1 MAYQTLPF
9 RLISAA
15 PLLCHNGQLAD
26 PLNDLARQMKKIS
39 GKRNKTD
46 TDLEELA
53 RLEWYGSLYLDDGR
67 RPCLPGEV
75 LEAAFV
81 EAAKRQ
87 RRGKQAQAGI
97 LCPSNYLLEYDGP
110 VNLDELWERPE
121 FRLTVR
127 VRVKQNR
134 VMRPR
139 PRFPTWAATIEVQY
153 DPALLNAN
161 EVREIV
167 QRTGSEVGLGDWRPR
182 FGRFEAQELL
192 AADQHGAGR
201 GVTRPSKARL
211 GSARGLAAEGLARR
225 REP

>member
-1 MAYQTLPF
+1 MAYQTLSF

-26 PLNDLARQMKKIS
+26 PLNDFARQMKKIS
-39 GKRNKTD
+39 AKRNKTD

-53 RLEWYGSLYLDDGR
+53 RLEWYGGLYLDGGQT
-67 RPCLPGEV
+67 PCLPGEM

-110 VNLDELWERPE
+110 SNLEELWQRPE
-121 FRLTVR
+121 FRLTVG
-127 VRVKQNR
+127 VRVKNNR
-134 VMRPR
+134 VMRTR
-139 PRFPTWAATIEVQY
+139 PRFSTWRATIEVQY
-153 DPALLNAN
+153 DDALLNAN

-167 QRTGSEVGLGDWRPR
+167 RRTGSEIGFGDWRPR
-182 FGRFEAQELL
+182 FGRFQVEDLPS
-192 AADQHGAGR
+192 ADRHTAGL
-201 GVTRPSKARL
+201 GVTPPPKARPS
-211 GSARGLAAEGLARR
+211 
-225 REP
+225 